1 MGIREDLRQAQRIV
15 VKVGTSTLTYA
26 TGKLNLYRME
36 KLVRELSDLMNQ
48 GREVILVT
56 SGAVAVGME
65 RMGLKEKPSEIP
77 AKQALAAVGQGM
89 LMHIYEKLFAEYEQ
103 TAAQV
108 LLTKENSVRHNQYS
122 NSRNALLELV
132 KMGAVPIINENDAVA
147 VDELK
152 IGDNDTLSAM
162 VATIVDADA
171 LLILSDIEGLY
182 TANPQTDEN
191 ARLLTEIPEIT
202 PEIERMAGGAG
213 SRLGTGGMYTKIQA
227 AKIAV
232 NAGVAM
238 VIASGAADGVVRRV
252 MEGEPLGTWFPAKE
266 SHLRVRKSWLAFGK
280 RIMGDIVVDE
290 GCEKALL
297 NQGSSI
303 LAAGIMDAEG
313 EFKAG
318 NTVRVLSPDGRE
330 IARGIVNYAV
340 EDLKKILGRQTN
352 EFSTLLKGEIHEEVI
367 HRDNMVLMV

>member
-1 MGIREDLRQAQRIV
+1 
-15 VKVGTSTLTYA
+15 
-26 TGKLNLYRME
+26 
-36 KLVRELSDLMNQ
+36 
-48 GREVILVT
+48 
-56 SGAVAVGME
+56 
-65 RMGLKEKPSEIP
+65 
-77 AKQALAAVGQGM
+77 
-89 LMHIYEKLFAEYEQ
+89 
-103 TAAQV
+103 
-108 LLTKENSVRHNQYS
+108 
-122 NSRNALLELV
+122 
-132 KMGAVPIINENDAVA
+132 
-147 VDELK
+147 
-152 IGDNDTLSAM
+152 
-162 VATIVDADA
+162 
-171 LLILSDIEGLY
+171 
-182 TANPQTDEN
+182 
-191 ARLLTEIPEIT
+191 
-202 PEIERMAGGAG
+202 
-213 SRLGTGGMYTKIQA
+213 
-227 AKIAV
+227 
-232 NAGVAM
+232 M

-252 MEGEPLGTWFPAKE
+252 MEGEPLGTLFPARE

-352 EFSTLLKGEIHEEVI
+352 EFSALLEGEIYEEVI

>member
-1 MGIREDLRQAQRIV
+1 MGIREDLKQAQRIV

-65 RMGLKEKPSEIP
+65 RMGLKEKPSDIP

-152 IGDNDTLSAM
+152 IGDNDTLSAI

-182 TANPQTDEN
+182 TANPQTDGN
-191 ARLLTEIPEIT
+191 ARLLTEISEIT

-213 SRLGTGGMYTKIQA
+213 SKLGTGGMYTKIQA

-252 MEGEPLGTWFPAKE
+252 MEGEPLGTLFPARE